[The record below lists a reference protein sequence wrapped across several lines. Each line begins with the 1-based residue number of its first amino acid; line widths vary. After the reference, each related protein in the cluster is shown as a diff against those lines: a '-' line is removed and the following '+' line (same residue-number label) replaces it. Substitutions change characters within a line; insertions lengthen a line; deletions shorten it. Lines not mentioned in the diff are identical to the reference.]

1 MGLVRLPFRREK
13 DKPLDFGQLAV
24 TLYAS
29 YGVSSAALRVLT
41 ERYAEGGTGT
51 GTGTGAELRGP
62 ALQRARQAAQ
72 LNRAAFNA
80 VMYMGLREEVPAG
93 WLPLGALGAFA
104 RVIYGLVAIAETPP
118 EPEALLAADELRRL
132 AIQYDIEEWIHH
144 WETRVKGG
152 AAGTLGPAPTTG
164 QNGDHPQ
171 PDPEPERVPGPTLA
185 LREALLADADLGDE
199 YEYEPDAR
207 FLIARQEA
215 AAGLLLDHAELLELV
230 HQHYVRRGPSPHL
243 ETIAVQA
250 AGNLATVLQPLR
262 RRQDLLN
269 LLIEDPDAPAVPMA
283 LIDQMLFSF
292 VLLTG
297 LRNERYLSA
306 ALSPEEIGEFM
317 RSRAIQDW
325 MDRLDPRELFDQ
337 PPGPRCG
344 LS

>member
-1 MGLVRLPFRREK
+1 LQEARTAIMGIVRLPFRREK
-13 DKPLDFGQLAV
+13 EKPLDFGQLAV
-24 TLYAS
+24 TFYAS
-29 YGVSSAALRVLT
+29 YGVSSAALRALT
-41 ERYAEGGTGT
+41 ERYAEGGAG
-51 GTGTGAELRGP
+51 GELRDP

-72 LNRAAFNA
+72 LNRVAFRA
-80 VMYMGLREEVPAG
+80 VMYTGLRAELPAG

-118 EPEALLAADELRRL
+118 EPEALLGADELGRL
-132 AIQYDIEEWIHH
+132 PIQYDIEEWIHH
-144 WETRVKGG
+144 WETRATDG
-152 AAGTLGPAPTTG
+152 AAGALGPALPSG
-164 QNGDHPQ
+164 QDGGHRQ
-171 PDPEPERVPGPTLA
+171 PEPVPGPTPA
-185 LREALLADADLGDE
+185 VREALLADSDLGDE
-199 YEYEPDAR
+199 YGYEPDAL

-230 HQHYVRRGPSPHL
+230 HEHYVRDGPSPHL
-243 ETIAVQA
+243 EAIAVEA
-250 AGNLATVLQPLR
+250 AGNLATVLQSLR

-269 LLIEDPDAPAVPMA
+269 LLIEDPDVPAVPMA

-297 LRNERYLSA
+297 PRNERYLAA
-306 ALSPEEIGEFM
+306 ALSPEEVGEFM
-317 RSRAIQDW
+317 DSLAIQEW